1 MKFLFLRRLLFA
13 NNRKTNLF
21 SAIYFC
27 NQDIFSFS
35 LENTLNG
42 QLTER
47 RIFAVITLLG
57 NLLHA
62 NKSNGNFFQQ
72 QTTYRQLCKFDTK
85 SVLPGLE
92 GYQENLFSMFF
103 FLFYIINPFYKL
115 TEDAQKEKKNKLT
128 PQEPY

>member
-21 SAIYFC
+21 LAIYFC

-47 RIFAVITLLG
+47 RIFAAITLLG

-72 QTTYRQLCKFDTK
+72 QTTYRQLCKFDTSWFYRVQTGIK
-85 SVLPGLE
+85 KIYFQCS
-92 GYQENLFSMFF
+92 F